1 MKDQDKTG
9 GKEYSS
15 AEGLSLTLDYLE
27 DPSNVECPSCGFGS
41 IEIVG
46 FVNAD
51 SLHAGEPEVVSPDSD
66 YAVILFCHGCRR
78 GAALHLDYRARPD
91 REAA

>member
-1 MKDQDKTG
+1 MEEQQKG
-9 GKEYSS
+9 GKDYSS
-15 AEGLSLTLDYLE
+15 AEGLTLTLGYLE
-27 DPSNVECPSCGFGS
+27 DPSNIECPSCGFDT
-41 IEIVG
+41 IEVVG

-51 SLHAGEPEVVSPDSD
+51 SLHSGAPEVTSPDRE

-78 GAALHLDYRARPD
+78 GAALHLDYGAQPD